1 MLAIHGVS
9 FFVQETKKK
18 KNRPNSAIH
27 TFYVDRGILPAVLL
41 YSES

>member
-18 KNRPNSAIH
+18 NRPNSAIH
-27 TFYVDRGILPAVLL
+27 IFYVDRGILPAVPL